1 MEKDDERKSESS
13 KSWLNEVYQNKPEV
27 QEPEPPKVQEEK
39 EPKSAYQRLE
49 DAQSKLMSAMSSVEN
64 KIDKAIE
71 EARSQAI
78 DPSLLTCCRACGK
91 DISKQS
97 YSCVHCGQPS
107 KWWRFLRSVMG
118 FLFILLLLNMMR

>member
-1 MEKDDERKSESS
+1 MEKDDGSKSESV
-13 KSWLNEVYQNKPEV
+13 KSWVNEVYQSKPEV
-27 QEPEPPKVQEEK
+27 QVPKSSRVQEEK

-49 DAQSKLMSAMSSVEN
+49 DAQSKLMGAMSSVEN

-71 EARSQAI
+71 EAGSQAI

-107 KWWRFLRSVMG
+107 KWWRFLRSAMS